1 MPGASDRIHIHDLR
15 LRCIIGTNDWERE
28 QAQDVLINLILET
41 DLRTAGRSDDL
52 ADTVNYRTITKR
64 IIAHVEGSRH
74 HLVEALAESI
84 AALCLDDPRVLRAEV
99 SVEKPGALR
108 FARSV
113 GVTVVRA
120 RGSDA

>member
-1 MPGASDRIHIHDLR
+1 VPGASDRIHIHDLR

-64 IIAHVEGSRH
+64 IIAHVEGSRY